1 MKFGAELDRDWRT
14 YINALLNRAAHKN
27 NAGEMVTVM
36 SKDVRRISAVF
47 FSIPLFTNAMII
59 ATLGAIQL
67 WLISPLTAAV
77 TLTGTALVIWVLAK
91 YSTFMES
98 KVGVYRAKDGE
109 NSSRASDIATGLRTI
124 TGLGAEQQMRER
136 YHQEQ
141 MTFSTPS
148 WNMRKLIAG
157 CSLSAYSSVEQSPCL
172 VLVSR

>member
-1 MKFGAELDRDWRT
+1 
-14 YINALLNRAAHKN
+14 
-27 NAGEMVTVM
+27 M

-136 YHQEQ
+136 YHQG
-141 MTFSTPS
+141 
-148 WNMRKLIAG
+148 AD
-157 CSLSAYSSVEQSPCL
+157 
-172 VLVSR
+172 